1 MISSKILP
9 QRFWQQTWIP
19 LFLALMVLVLSI
31 QSRPL
36 FAQFIGAEPFTNGVV
51 SSADIRASQAG
62 VEIMQRG
69 GNAIDAA
76 VAVQFALAVTTP
88 RAGNL
93 GGGGFMV
100 YRNTKG
106 EVFTLDFREKA
117 PAMAKKTMYQ
127 DDDGNVLSEASKIG
141 GLASGVPGSVDG
153 MISALE
159 RYGSLP
165 LEVVMEPAI
174 RIASQGF
181 TLNHIQAADLN
192 AHAELFEQFDASS
205 TLFLRGDGRAWKAGD
220 LFIQEDLAQT
230 LTRIASLGRDGF
242 YAGPTAAA
250 IVREMRRQGGII
262 TLADLRDYES
272 VWRDPI
278 SVRFHEFT
286 LHLMPPPSSGG
297 VVIQQVLRMLGIMA
311 EANSNPVLKQLQF
324 NDATTIHMLSEASR
338 RAFADRNYYLGDPDF
353 TDIPDS
359 LLAYEYLRDRASS
372 FRKDRVTPSDSLSH
386 GDPVSF
392 FESDETTH
400 FSVIDRDGAAVAVTT
415 TLNGSFGSGVTIA
428 GAGFLMNNEMD
439 DFSAKPGVPNMF
451 GLIGAEANSIA
462 PGKRMLSSMTP
473 MIVESGDRV
482 VLATGAAGGPRIITA
497 VLQQFLNLALFDM
510 DPVQSVYAPRVHHQ
524 WLPDILYAEPFA
536 ISGDT
541 RRILESYG
549 HRIEVRATVG
559 RIHSVFTGLDG
570 LRYGVADPRGEGDV
584 AGF

>member
-19 LFLALMVLVLSI
+19 LFLALMALVLSF

-205 TLFLRGDGRAWKAGD
+205 TIFIRGDGRAWKTGD

-250 IVREMRRQGGII
+250 VVREMRRQ
-262 TLADLRDYES
+262 
-272 VWRDPI
+272 
-278 SVRFHEFT
+278 
-286 LHLMPPPSSGG
+286 
-297 VVIQQVLRMLGIMA
+297 
-311 EANSNPVLKQLQF
+311 
-324 NDATTIHMLSEASR
+324 
-338 RAFADRNYYLGDPDF
+338 
-353 TDIPDS
+353 
-359 LLAYEYLRDRASS
+359 
-372 FRKDRVTPSDSLSH
+372 
-386 GDPVSF
+386 
-392 FESDETTH
+392 
-400 FSVIDRDGAAVAVTT
+400 
-415 TLNGSFGSGVTIA
+415 
-428 GAGFLMNNEMD
+428 
-439 DFSAKPGVPNMF
+439 
-451 GLIGAEANSIA
+451 
-462 PGKRMLSSMTP
+462 
-473 MIVESGDRV
+473 
-482 VLATGAAGGPRIITA
+482 
-497 VLQQFLNLALFDM
+497 
-510 DPVQSVYAPRVHHQ
+510 
-524 WLPDILYAEPFA
+524 
-536 ISGDT
+536 
-541 RRILESYG
+541 
-549 HRIEVRATVG
+549 
-559 RIHSVFTGLDG
+559 
-570 LRYGVADPRGEGDV
+570 
-584 AGF
+584 